1 MTKVRGNIRL
11 MNDDPAKNLFPLIVP
26 VEYVESGVWKLP
38 HSELNA
44 RDLILTWVILSEGQS
59 MVYVTAEQ
67 VNDWKR
73 REMDWEAI
81 AFENMGRA
89 TGENPAT
96 HEMRDASGKL
106 QWIAM
111 MHADG
116 LASSRVLMTRELSEL
131 FPQGYLLAIPERSVG
146 MAIASD
152 VAPFQRQ
159 SFMEVVRK
167 CQSVGITKMLDRLL
181 EPKDLLPARTS
192 GF

>member
-1 MTKVRGNIRL
+1 MTRVRGNIRL
-11 MNDDPAKNLFPLIVP
+11 MNEPAKNLLPLIVP
-26 VEYVESGVWKLP
+26 VEYAESGVWKLP

-44 RDLILTWVILSEGQS
+44 RDLILTWVILSEGQT

-81 AFENMGRA
+81 AFENMRQA
-89 TGENPAT
+89 TGEHPAT
-96 HEMRDASGKL
+96 QERRDASSKL

-111 MHADG
+111 MQADG
-116 LASSRVLMTRELSEL
+116 LGSSSVLMARELSKL

-146 MAIASD
+146 MAISTDA
-152 VAPFQRQ
+152 VPFQRE

-167 CQSVGITKMLDRLL
+167 CQSAGITKMLDRLL
-181 EPKDLLPARTS
+181 EPKDLLWARVCGS
-192 GF
+192 